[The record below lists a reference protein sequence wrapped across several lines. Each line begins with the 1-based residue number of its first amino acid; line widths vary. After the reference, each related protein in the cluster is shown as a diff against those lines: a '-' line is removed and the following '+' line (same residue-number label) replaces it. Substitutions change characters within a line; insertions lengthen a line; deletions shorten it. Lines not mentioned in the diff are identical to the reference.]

1 MCVSVCTRQR
11 DERVEWLYSGAAG
24 ASVNREEYLLGKKID
39 RHVDPMLAEEER
51 EKEVITTA
59 PLINKMTKFMMII
72 YRLLAS
78 AQEHCSCLLIQQTQ
92 VLIWQ

>member
-1 MCVSVCTRQR
+1 MLHSLMERECLPLNAPEIDLVYVCVSVCIRQR

-51 EKEVITTA
+51 EKEVIA
-59 PLINKMTKFMMII
+59 PHPYYL
-72 YRLLAS
+72 RPL
-78 AQEHCSCLLIQQTQ
+78 
-92 VLIWQ
+92 